1 MDFVKFLEIVKIDF
15 IESSNCYGHHPMQ
28 LAAIDKNGKIELNA
42 LLHLKIIDIKNRVDS
57 YLNNSDFKELF
68 LSLDFPAN
76 DEITNDFVLIL
87 HINEKGLEK
96 SLIKKYDVSTGVY
109 LDVLENS
116 EFKVIKHIM
125 NLLLGEVK

>member
-1 MDFVKFLEIVKIDF
+1 MIL
-15 IESSNCYGHHPMQ
+15 
-28 LAAIDKNGKIELNA
+28 
-42 LLHLKIIDIKNRVDS
+42 
-57 YLNNSDFKELF
+57 
-68 LSLDFPAN
+68 
-76 DEITNDFVLIL
+76 TNDFVLIL

-96 SLIKKYDVSTGVY
+96 SLIKQYDVSIGIY